1 LQGFVNVSC
10 GNGGMASC
18 NRNLMEIRNDV
29 AGGVDPIHCG
39 TLMRINLHAPHIV
52 CLRAQSGRKV
62 GSDTASKCRV
72 DDLEAS
78 TFADSR
84 PDFGPLRWMARTGPA
99 AFMPAS
105 DREFMI
111 SSFATGGPSTL
122 SNVTSFE

>member
-78 TFADSR
+78 AFGTDNR
-84 PDFGPLRWMARTGPA
+84 PDFGSASLDGAYRPSGFYARFGEGVQAGRP
-99 AFMPAS
+99 
-105 DREFMI
+105 R
-111 SSFATGGPSTL
+111 
-122 SNVTSFE
+122 